1 MPILSNA
8 KKALRS
14 SKKKAARNQVT
25 KSKTK
30 NAVDKVKKNPT
41 AEFLAAAYSAIDKA
55 VKNNIF
61 HKNRA
66 SRIKTQ
72 LSKLV
77 KPAKLE
83 KAVKKA
89 KAPSTKKTATKKTS
103 KK

>member
-8 KKALRS
+8 KKALRVS
-14 SKKKAARNQVT
+14 LKKTTQNRVT

-30 NAVDKVKKNPT
+30 TAVDKVKKNPT
-41 AEFLAAAYSAIDKA
+41 MEILAGAFSAIDKA
-55 VKNNIF
+55 VK
-61 HKNRA
+61 KNTMHANKAARLKA
-66 SRIKTQ
+66 Q

-83 KAVKKA
+83 KTAPKKA
-89 KAPSTKKTATKKTS
+89 ASTKKTTKKVT